1 MSMRSVYTGEKL
13 VSRRAISMVGRAL
26 ASSQLEM
33 DAMDLSK
40 CLHQPGPDFSFP
52 KRLFGKKSVGQR

>member
-1 MSMRSVYTGEKL
+1 M
-13 VSRRAISMVGRAL
+13 SRRAISMVGRAL

-33 DAMDLSK
+33 DATDLSK

-52 KRLFGKKSVGQR
+52 KRSFGKKSVGQR